1 MNIKP
6 NARSHFKFI
15 VFLLLTVITTT
26 NIGSILL
33 LIKSNDSNST
43 YAPQVTNF
51 FLIQNICHAIIEISL
66 AIITIVVTHE
76 NKNLLKIIKKSNLQI
91 QNLIK
96 QHEKELDEKN
106 KSLENIIDLYH
117 KTLKLS
123 NQKAELFYNISH
135 ELKTPLSVIL
145 GAIQLIDQKYPLDGV
160 DRRKSSK
167 HLSTIRQ
174 NCYRLLRLINNILDI
189 SRVESGYI
197 KTNPVNCNIVYL
209 VEEIT
214 ESVIPFVEQKGLSI
228 EFDTL
233 DEEIITAV
241 DIDKIERIILNL
253 LSNAIK
259 FTNPGGMI
267 YVKVARKDNDV
278 VIKIIDTGIGIP
290 RDMQSRIFDRYSQ
303 VNSEL
308 TAEFEGSGIGL
319 SIVKSFVELHNG
331 TIEVK
336 SEVNRGSEFIITL
349 PITLCDKN
357 YNTDHCQNNVQ
368 NRIIETIKV
377 EFSDIY
383 STPT

>member
-1 MNIKP
+1 MQ
-6 NARSHFKFI
+6 H
-15 VFLLLTVITTT
+15 
-26 NIGSILL
+26 
-33 LIKSNDSNST
+33 
-43 YAPQVTNF
+43 
-51 FLIQNICHAIIEISL
+51 CIS
-66 AIITIVVTHE
+66 
-76 NKNLLKIIKKSNLQI
+76 
-91 QNLIK
+91 
-96 QHEKELDEKN
+96 
-106 KSLENIIDLYH
+106 
-117 KTLKLS
+117 
-123 NQKAELFYNISH
+123 
-135 ELKTPLSVIL
+135 
-145 GAIQLIDQKYPLDGV
+145 GG
-160 DRRKSSK
+160 
-167 HLSTIRQ
+167 
-174 NCYRLLRLINNILDI
+174 
-189 SRVESGYI
+189 
-197 KTNPVNCNIVYL
+197 
-209 VEEIT
+209 EIT
-214 ESVIPFVEQKGLSI
+214 ESVSPFVEQKGLSI

-349 PITLCDKN
+349 PITLL
-357 YNTDHCQNNVQ
+357 
-368 NRIIETIKV
+368 R
-377 EFSDIY
+377 
-383 STPT
+383 